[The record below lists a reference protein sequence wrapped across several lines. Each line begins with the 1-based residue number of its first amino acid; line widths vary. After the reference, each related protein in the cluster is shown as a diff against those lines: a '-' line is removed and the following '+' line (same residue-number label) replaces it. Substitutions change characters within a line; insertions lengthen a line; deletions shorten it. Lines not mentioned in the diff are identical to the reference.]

1 MNLTQTTQEFI
12 ERVKQELTVACA
24 VPFDLKPKEITRL
37 INDAYLFFTD
47 TYEDAVEDRLYVIP
61 VTSFSGQSFKAK
73 RVLPLPDCVV
83 AVHGVKKLRED
94 FLPSFSFDGT
104 TDITAE
110 KVIFKDSAN
119 LGYGSE
125 SLMYYALN
133 LYWMDL
139 ASHILNHTVSWTYNK
154 NTRLLFFG
162 GETPNRDIVVQC
174 QTRIPIDDMMRD
186 NLFYRYVLAKAKIQ
200 LARMIGTFDFS
211 LVGNVKINYE
221 LIKEEGK
228 EELQDVK
235 DRLKGDN
242 SMDFF
247 MTSGGG

>member
-1 MNLTQTTQEFI
+1 MTLTPTTQEFI

-24 VPFDLKPKEITRL
+24 VPFDLKAKEITRL
-37 INDAYLFFTD
+37 IEDAYGWFTYS
-47 TYEDAVEDRLYVIP
+47 YEDSVEDRLYVIP
-61 VTSFSGQSFKAK
+61 VSSFSVPLFKAK
-73 RVLPLPDCVV
+73 RVLPLPTCVV
-83 AVHGVKKLRED
+83 AVNGVKKLRED

-133 LYWMDL
+133 LYWIDL
-139 ASHILNHTVSWTYNK
+139 ASHILNHTVSWTFNK
-154 NTRLLFFG
+154 NTGLLFFG

-174 QTRIPIDDMMRD
+174 QTKIPLDDLMKD
-186 NLFYRYVLAKAKIQ
+186 HLFYRYVVAKAKIQ
-200 LARMIGTFDFS
+200 LSRMIGTFDFS

-221 LIKEEGK
+221 LVREEGK
-228 EELQDVK
+228 EELQEVK
-235 DRLKGDN
+235 DRIKGDN
-242 SMDFF
+242 AMDFF
-247 MTSGGG
+247 FTSGGG